1 MTFTGFLSLALLLI
15 AAIGGTLFLCGM
27 CSIKDDL
34 DHDREI
40 DE

>member
-1 MTFTGFLSLALLLI
+1 MTFTGFLSLVLLLM
-15 AAIGGTLFLCGM
+15 AAIGGTLFLIGLCRM
-27 CSIKDDL
+27 NDDL